1 MSRQLSYALGIT
13 LLALGGIVY
22 TLVSGNHPLLGLDL
36 QGGVSV
42 VLEPASGQ
50 TVDNAALNEAVD
62 IIRNRVDGLGVA
74 EPNITRDG
82 QTILVQ
88 IPGVKDTA
96 RALDLVGQTA
106 ELRFRPVLAVENPAL
121 VAAAQEMIDGKIAKS
136 ATETD
141 AQFAA
146 RVAAAQVLVDKWT
159 ATPSATAD
167 QPAVLAG
174 SSGGGSEM
182 LRLGPAPLIKNQADH
197 PGKRL
202 TGDSLQTANAQFSGT
217 EWVVRPT
224 FRSGSP
230 GIDDFNAL
238 ATKCFNRVADTL
250 NSDGSVAE
258 YGCPTGRIAI
268 EIDGRVKSAPNVQ
281 VATFQRDSITISGSF
296 DESSAK
302 DLALVLKF
310 GALPVELVAEQS
322 QVVSSTLGSDA
333 LRAGVVSGLIGLAL
347 VAMYLIAY
355 YRLMGIIAILSLGI
369 SGSMLWTIIA
379 YLGSTRG
386 LALTLAGVTGLIV
399 SVGLSVDSN
408 VVYFENLKEDVRGGR
423 TIRSAVDRAFPIA
436 YSTIVKADIAS
447 LIAAGVLYFLTVG
460 SVKGFAL
467 YLGLATILDLIATYF
482 FMGPMVRLLAAKIG
496 LYEHQ
501 SRFGIPNYEEAES

>member
-1 MSRQLSYALGIT
+1 MSRQLTYALGIT

-22 TLVSGNHPLLGLDL
+22 TIVGGNSPLLGLDL

-42 VLEPASGQ
+42 VLEPAEGQ
-50 TVDNAALNEAVD
+50 SVDTNALDEAVN

-74 EPNITRDG
+74 EPEITRDG

-88 IPGVKDTA
+88 IPGVDDTA

-106 ELRFRPVLAVENPAL
+106 ELRFRPVLDTQSPGVV
-121 VAAAQEMIDGKIAKS
+121 VAAQDLVDGKIAKPD
-136 ATETD
+136 TETD
-141 AQFAA
+141 AEFAA
-146 RVAAAQVLVDKWT
+146 RVASAQAVVDLWATTPDAKAVDPSVLDLDT
-159 ATPSATAD
+159 ST
-167 QPAVLAG
+167 
-174 SSGGGSEM
+174 GGTERLS
-182 LRLGPAPLIKNQADH
+182 LGPAPLIQDQARNPD
-197 PGKRL
+197 KRL

-217 EWVVRPT
+217 QGWIVAPS

-238 ATKCFNRVADTL
+238 ATECFNRTV
-250 NSDGSVAE
+250 
-258 YGCPTGRIAI
+258 GCPTGRVAI
-268 EIDGRVKSAPNVQ
+268 EIDGKVVTAPTVQ
-281 VATFQRDSITISGSF
+281 VATFQRDAITISGSF

-302 DLALVLKF
+302 DLALVLRF
-310 GALPVELVAEQS
+310 GALPVELVAQQS

-333 LRAGVVSGLIGLAL
+333 LRAGVVSGLIGLVF
-347 VAMYLIAY
+347 VAIYLIAY
-355 YRLMGIIAILSLGI
+355 YRLMGIIAILSLAI

-379 YLGSTRG
+379 YLGTTQG

-467 YLGLATILDLIATYF
+467 YLGLATILDLVATYF
-482 FMGPMVRLLAAKIG
+482 FMGPMIRLLAAKAG

-501 SRFGIPNYEEAES
+501 SRFGIPAYEEAKS